1 MDSPVQVLLV
11 MILIMILMMMM
22 AIMMMMMVIAI
33 MMMVILATVSL
44 TEVWWVWL
52 PTGLPDGEWAH
63 LLILHH

>member
-22 AIMMMMMVIAI
+22 VMAI